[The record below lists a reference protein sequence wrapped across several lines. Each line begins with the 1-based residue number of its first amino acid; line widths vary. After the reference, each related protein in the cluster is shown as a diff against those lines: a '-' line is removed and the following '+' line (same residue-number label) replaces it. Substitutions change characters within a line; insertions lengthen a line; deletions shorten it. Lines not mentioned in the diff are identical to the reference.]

1 MLNINI
7 YILILCIYIIYIIY
21 IYTHI
26 QVSRMLKIKV
36 DTLQTSRDAILE
48 PHCCEMMVDKA
59 EYQGNNWA

>member
-1 MLNINI
+1 
-7 YILILCIYIIYIIY
+7 
-21 IYTHI
+21 
-26 QVSRMLKIKV
+26 MLKIKV